1 MKKGW
6 MLLGI
11 SVLSLTALTGC
22 TSNADTMPSPSP
34 SATMSATASP
44 SATTSPMASLSPAV
58 TVSPGPDTEGVPA
71 GINSVEDAK
80 RVSERV
86 SEEVEKLSEIEE
98 AEALVAGNIALVG
111 VKYDSQ
117 YQGGLTDRV
126 KEMVQERV
134 DMVDKTVTTV
144 HVTDDGEMMTRIAE
158 VREKLDDM
166 NFTFEQL
173 QTKLLEIGSAIT
185 GGGMPEAAQ
194 PATNQ
199 PNMTQP
205 QSSTGA

>member
-11 SVLSLTALTGC
+11 SVLSLAALTGC
-22 TSNADTMPSPSP
+22 TSSADTMPSPSP
-34 SATMSATASP
+34 SATMNATASP
-44 SATTSPMASLSPAV
+44 EATMAPSVSIAPAITASPDMEAM
-58 TVSPGPDTEGVPA
+58 PA
-71 GINSVEDAK
+71 GINSVEDSR
-80 RVSERV
+80 RVSEKV
-86 SEEVEKLSEIEE
+86 SEEVEKLSEIDE

-117 YQGGLTDRV
+117 YQGGLTDRL
-126 KEMVQERV
+126 KDMVQERV

-158 VREKLDDM
+158 LREKLDDM

-173 QTKLLEIGSAIT
+173 QTKLLEIGSSIT
-185 GGGMPEAAQ
+185 GGGMPDAAK
-194 PATNQ
+194 PDV
-199 PNMTQP
+199 TQP
-205 QSSTGA
+205 QSTTGV

>member
-22 TSNADTMPSPSP
+22 TSSADTMPSPSP
-34 SATMSATASP
+34 SATMSATARP
-44 SATTSPMASLSPAV
+44 SATTPPAVSMAPAV
-58 TVSPGPDTEGVPA
+58 TVSPDPAGVPA
-71 GINSVEDAK
+71 GINTVEDSR

-86 SEEVEKLSEIEE
+86 SEEVEKLSEIGE

-111 VKYDSQ
+111 VKFDSQ

-126 KEMVQERV
+126 KEMVQDRV

-158 VREKLDDM
+158 LREKLDDM

-205 QSSTGA
+205 QSAAGA

>member
-22 TSNADTMPSPSP
+22 TSSADTMPSPSP
-34 SATMSATASP
+34 SATMSATARP
-44 SATTSPMASLSPAV
+44 SATTPPAVSMAPAV
-58 TVSPGPDTEGVPA
+58 TVSPDPAGVPA
-71 GINSVEDAK
+71 GINTVEDSR

-111 VKYDSQ
+111 VKFDSQ

-126 KEMVQERV
+126 KEMVQDRV

-158 VREKLDDM
+158 LREKLDDM

-185 GGGMPEAAQ
+185 GGGMSEAAQ

-205 QSSTGA
+205 QSAAGA

>member
-22 TSNADTMPSPSP
+22 TSSADTMPSPSP
-34 SATMSATASP
+34 SATMSATARP
-44 SATTSPMASLSPAV
+44 SATTPPAVSMAPAV
-58 TVSPGPDTEGVPA
+58 TVSPDPAGVPA
-71 GINSVEDAK
+71 GINTVEDSR

-111 VKYDSQ
+111 VKFDSQ

-126 KEMVQERV
+126 KEMVQDRV

-158 VREKLDDM
+158 LREKLDDM

-185 GGGMPEAAQ
+185 GGGVPEAAQ

-205 QSSTGA
+205 QSAAGA

>member
-22 TSNADTMPSPSP
+22 TSSADTMPSPSP

-44 SATTSPMASLSPAV
+44 SVTTSPMASLSPAM
-58 TVSPGPDTEGVPA
+58 TVSPDTEGVPA
-71 GINSVEDAK
+71 GINSVEDSK

-86 SEEVEKLSEIEE
+86 SEEVEKLSEIDD

-111 VKYDSQ
+111 VEFDSQ

-158 VREKLDDM
+158 LREKLDDM

-185 GGGMPEAAQ
+185 GGGKPEAAQ
-194 PATNQ
+194 PDTNQ

-205 QSSTGA
+205 QSTTGA

>member
-22 TSNADTMPSPSP
+22 TSSADTMPSPSP

-58 TVSPGPDTEGVPA
+58 TVSPDTEGVPA
-71 GINSVEDAK
+71 GINSVEDSK
-80 RVSERV
+80 RVSERI

-117 YQGGLTDRV
+117 YQGGMTDRV

-158 VREKLDDM
+158 LREKLDDM

-185 GGGMPEAAQ
+185 GGGTPEAAR
-194 PATNQ
+194 PDTNQ
-199 PNMTQP
+199 PNMTQT

>member
-22 TSNADTMPSPSP
+22 TSSADTMPSPSP
-34 SATMSATASP
+34 SATMNATASP
-44 SATTSPMASLSPAV
+44 EATMPPAVSIAPAV
-58 TVSPGPDTEGVPA
+58 TASPDMEATPA
-71 GINSVEDAK
+71 GINSVEDSK
-80 RVSERV
+80 RVSEKV
-86 SEEVEKLSEIEE
+86 SDEVEKLSEIDE

-111 VKYDSQ
+111 VKYDDQ
-117 YQGGLTDRV
+117 YQGGLTDRL
-126 KEMVQERV
+126 KDMVQERV
-134 DMVDKTVTTV
+134 DIVDKTVTTV

-158 VREKLDDM
+158 LREKLDDM

-173 QTKLLEIGSAIT
+173 QTKLLELGSSIT

-194 PATNQ
+194 PDV
-199 PNMTQP
+199 TQP
-205 QSSTGA
+205 QSTTGV

>member
-22 TSNADTMPSPSP
+22 TSSADTMPSPSP
-34 SATMSATASP
+34 SATMSATARP
-44 SATTSPMASLSPAV
+44 SATTPPAVSMAPAV
-58 TVSPGPDTEGVPA
+58 TVSPDPAGVPA
-71 GINSVEDAK
+71 GINTVEDSR

-111 VKYDSQ
+111 VKFDSQ

-126 KEMVQERV
+126 KEMVQDRV

-158 VREKLDDM
+158 LREKLDDM

-205 QSSTGA
+205 QSAAGA

>member
-22 TSNADTMPSPSP
+22 TSSADTMPSPSP
-34 SATMSATASP
+34 SATMSATARP
-44 SATTSPMASLSPAV
+44 SATTPPAVSMAPAV
-58 TVSPGPDTEGVPA
+58 TVSPDPAGVPA
-71 GINSVEDAK
+71 GINTVEDSR

-111 VKYDSQ
+111 VKFDSQ

-126 KEMVQERV
+126 KEMVQDRV

-158 VREKLDDM
+158 LREKLDDM

>member
-22 TSNADTMPSPSP
+22 TSSADTLPSPSP
-34 SATMSATASP
+34 SATMTTSASP
-44 SATTSPMASLSPAV
+44 EATLSPTVSIAPAV
-58 TVSPGPDTEGVPA
+58 TVSPDMESTPA
-71 GINSVEDAK
+71 GVNSVEDA
-80 RVSERV
+80 RRISETVSD
-86 SEEVEKLSEIEE
+86 EVEKLSEVDE
-98 AEALVAGNIALVG
+98 AEAIVAGNIALVG

-117 YQGGLTDRV
+117 YQGGMTERL

-134 DMVDKTVTTV
+134 ELVDKTVTTV

-158 VREKLDDM
+158 LREKLDDM
-166 NFTFEQL
+166 NFSFEQL

-185 GGGMPEAAQ
+185 GGALPDAVGMGV
-194 PATNQ
+194 
-199 PNMTQP
+199 TQP
-205 QSSTGA
+205 QSNTGV